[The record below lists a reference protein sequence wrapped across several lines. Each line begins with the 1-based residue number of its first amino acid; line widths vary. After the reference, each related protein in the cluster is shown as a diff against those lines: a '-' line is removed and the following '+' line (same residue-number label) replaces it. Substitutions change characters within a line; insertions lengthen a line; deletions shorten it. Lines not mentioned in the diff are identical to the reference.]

1 MAAVDKTEV
10 TLKKWFNRDFEK
22 SFGPLES
29 AQFPPIDWSRSDH
42 VEALFPQYK
51 REQLKAERA
60 KGPKNTNKT
69 IEIYGF
75 NLFTPT
81 KDKQL
86 FKQTGF
92 SIEPQKRCAVYG
104 ENGSGT
110 ALLLHT
116 QSSHHLCTV
125 IYSKTSLNSSLVL
138 QIAHRIYCFV
148 RQDHALPRAGFRRSA
163 RLPADAQHAPHA
175 GDAHAP

>member
-1 MAAVDKTEV
+1 
-10 TLKKWFNRDFEK
+10 LKSPSGRWSRR
-22 SFGPLES
+22 SSRPS
-29 AQFPPIDWSRSDH
+29 TWSRSDH
-42 VEALFPQYK
+42 VEALFPLYK

-110 ALLLHT
+110 ALSFHT
-116 QSSHHLCTV
+116 
-125 IYSKTSLNSSLVL
+125 
-138 QIAHRIYCFV
+138 
-148 RQDHALPRAGFRRSA
+148 
-163 RLPADAQHAPHA
+163 HAPHA
-175 GDAHAP
+175 SCRQYTVVCTTTPFNAP